1 MKKTYHGSCH
11 CGAVKFEASIDLS
24 GETSKC
30 NCSVC
35 TKSRFWK
42 TIVPAGDFSL
52 IKGEDSMTD
61 YQFGSKTIHHLF
73 CKRCGVKSF
82 GRGTLPTG
90 EIFYAINVVSLD
102 DATTEEWAEAPVI
115 FQDGRN
121 DDQGSAPAETR
132 YL

>member
-1 MKKTYHGSCH
+1 MKKKYHGSCH
-11 CGAVKFEASIDLS
+11 CGAVQFEASIDLK

-42 TIVPAGDFSL
+42 TVVPAADFRLLQGEESL
-52 IKGEDSMTD
+52 TD
-61 YQFGSKTIHHLF
+61 YQFGPKTIHHLF
-73 CKRCGVKSF
+73 CKHCGVKTF
-82 GRGTLPTG
+82 GRGTLPAG
-90 EIFYAINVVSLD
+90 DVIYAINVVSLD
-102 DATTEEWAEAPVI
+102 DASTKEWAEAPVV

-121 DDQGSAPAETR
+121 DAQGSPPAETR